1 VQNLSWRRWIPHPAE
16 RAKQN
21 ALIIPMRQLGSSSLH
36 ITVVGLGSW
45 AFGKNGWGRQRDD
58 DSIATIR
65 HAVSAG
71 INWIDT
77 AAIYGLGHSEEII
90 ANALAGMSA
99 ADRPHVFTKVGV
111 SWDPSSQVTRHV
123 LDPVVIRRELDASLR
138 RLQVDCV
145 DLYQVH
151 KPPRDDCTPLEVY
164 WQTMADLKAAG
175 KVRLIGLSNHD
186 VAMLDRAERIA
197 HVDSL
202 QPPLSVINRLA
213 AAEIAWAAEHGTGV
227 IVYSPLQSGLLTGE
241 FTAERAANLP
251 ADDWRRA
258 HRDFTS
264 DLIANLAL
272 ADRLGPIAR
281 RHGVPVSAVA
291 VAWTLAWPGVT
302 GAIVGARHPDQLLGW
317 LSATRLHL
325 AEEDQSE
332 IAAAI
337 LATRAGSGPPGFAT
351 CE

>member
-1 VQNLSWRRWIPHPAE
+1 
-16 RAKQN
+16 
-21 ALIIPMRQLGSSSLH
+21 MRQLGRSALH
-36 ITVVGLGSW
+36 ITAVGLGSW
-45 AFGKNGWGRQRDD
+45 AFGQNGWGGQNDD
-58 DSIATIR
+58 DSIAAIQE
-65 HAVSAG
+65 AVRAG

-77 AAIYGLGHSEEII
+77 AAIYGLGHSEEVI
-90 ANALAGMSA
+90 AEALAGMSD

-138 RLQVDCV
+138 RLETDCI

-151 KPPRDDCTPLEVY
+151 KPPRDDGTPLEVY

-186 VAMLDRAERIA
+186 TAMLDRAERIA

-202 QPPLSVINRLA
+202 QPPLSAINRQA
-213 AAEIAWAAEHGTGV
+213 AAEIAWAADHETGV

-251 ADDWRRA
+251 ADDWRRG
-258 HRDFTS
+258 HPDFTS
-264 DLIANLAL
+264 DLAANLAL
-272 ADRLGPIAR
+272 ADRLRPIAR

-291 VAWTLAWPGVT
+291 VAWTLAWPAVT
-302 GAIVGARHPDQLLGW
+302 GAIVGARHPDQILGW
-317 LSATRLHL
+317 FCAARLQL
-325 AEEDQSE
+325 TEEDRSE
-332 IAAAI
+332 FAAAI
-337 LATRAGSGPPGFAT
+337 LATGAGAGPIHGVAD
-351 CE
+351 CG